1 MLQVAPYPSP
11 THLPIMCLEARLLL
25 RSLGFQ
31 SSTCPSVVPKDKT
44 KVFEASYFIK
54 SNSIADSQISLRSWD
69 HLKDHQILRISNFL
83 FFMDRRVSPLTS
95 LFTHIRGGMFTH
107 VWGGMGVF
115 AHTHVHTSSTL
126 FRLTSRISA

>member
-1 MLQVAPYPSP
+1 MLIWARRLLQVFPYPSP

-54 SNSIADSQISLRSWD
+54 SNSNADSQISLRSWN
-69 HLKDHQILRISNFL
+69 HLKDHQILRISNFI
-83 FFMDRRVSPLTS
+83 FFLDRRVSPFTS
-95 LFTHIRGGMFTH
+95 LFTHIRKVCGV
-107 VWGGMGVF
+107 VWVCL
-115 AHTHVHTSSTL
+115 HTHMCTCQARYSD
-126 FRLTSRISA
+126 